1 MNTYSKKNTRI
12 LVVDDVLKN
21 IQVIGKILREQG
33 FLISVAQSGKTALE
47 IIKKDSPDLILLD
60 IIMPQ
65 MNGFETCR
73 RLKEDEVLKNIPVIF
88 LSALSETKDKVKGFK
103 IGAVDYITKPIETAE
118 LLARI
123 DLHLTLKSLQENL
136 EQQVHIRTQE
146 LLRINEALKKRDE
159 DYRSV
164 MKAVPDPI
172 IVYDLEGRTVY
183 SNPAFTRIF
192 GWTWEELDGKKPGFV
207 VDGEW
212 EKTQEALKKT
222 YKKGYITDFET
233 RRHTKQGKILDVS
246 ISGASYQNPQGKDVG
261 IVVNLRDITE
271 WKQTQEIMIQ
281 NEKMMSLGGL
291 AAGMAHEIKNP
302 LSAIIQNSQVLQNRL
317 FDNLPVNIKTA
328 GECNL
333 SLDAMRD
340 YLLRRKINS
349 LLDSFLESG
358 QRVNTII
365 DNMLSFSRKSESKFI
380 PCDIAELMDKTIVLA
395 EQDYDLKKNYGFRQI
410 KIIRKY
416 ERPLPK
422 VLCEGSKIQQV
433 FFNILKNGSEAMN
446 EAKKRALDRGLET
459 KDSKFTI
466 RLSRDKDLACI
477 EIEDNGPGM
486 NQKTQKRIFEPFYTT
501 KGSVKGTGL
510 GLSVSYFIIK
520 NEHKGHIAVKSTVGK
535 GTKFIIHLLLSFEK
549 EL

>member
-1 MNTYSKKNTRI
+1 
-12 LVVDDVLKN
+12 
-21 IQVIGKILREQG
+21 
-33 FLISVAQSGKTALE
+33 
-47 IIKKDSPDLILLD
+47 D

-65 MNGFETCR
+65 MDGFETCR
-73 RLKEDEVLKNIPVIF
+73 RLKEDDVLKTIPVIF
-88 LSALSETKDKVKGFK
+88 LSALSETKDKVKGLK

-146 LLRINEALKKRDE
+146 LLKTNKALRKRDE

-172 IVYDLEGRTVY
+172 IVYDLEGKMVY
-183 SNPAFTRIF
+183 LNPAFTRIF
-192 GWTWEELDGKKPGFV
+192 GWAWEELDGKKPDFV
-207 VDGEW
+207 VEGEW

-222 YKKGYITDFET
+222 YKQGYITDFET
-233 RRHTKQGKILDVS
+233 RRYTKQGKTLDVS
-246 ISGASYQNPQGKDVG
+246 ISGASYQNPQGKDIG

-271 WKQTQEIMIQ
+271 WKQTQEVMIQ

-317 FDNLPVNIKTA
+317 FEDLPVNIKTA

-333 SLDAMRD
+333 SLDTMRD

-358 QRVNTII
+358 QRVNIII

-380 PCDIAELMDKTIVLA
+380 PCDLAELMDKTIVLA
-395 EQDYDLKKNYGFRQI
+395 KQDYDLKKNYDFRQI

-416 ERPLPK
+416 KTPLPK
-422 VLCEGSKIQQV
+422 VPCEGSKIQQV

-446 EAKKRALDRGLET
+446 EEKKRALERGLEA

-466 RLSRDKDLACI
+466 KLSGDKDSACI
-477 EIEDNGPGM
+477 EIEDNG
-486 NQKTQKRIFEPFYTT
+486 
-501 KGSVKGTGL
+501 
-510 GLSVSYFIIK
+510 
-520 NEHKGHIAVKSTVGK
+520 
-535 GTKFIIHLLLSFEK
+535 
-549 EL
+549 